1 MKRLGDIKYSFR
13 RNTPLCHILCL
24 TDFGPRSLTITYQQ
38 KLVSNNFSLSSFQL
52 ENLIQ
57 CLLYNVTFCTTY
69 MYYTF
74 CWMQHQSKEFFFFIS
89 NQSRKFECIV
99 SSNWTLVT
107 KEISNPLKKHTEYQT
122 KFLLTKPFFF
132 FLLFII
138 L

>member
-1 MKRLGDIKYSFR
+1 MGDIKYSFR

-74 CWMQHQSKEFFFFIS
+74 CWMQHQSKEFFFFFFSYPIS
-89 NQSRKFECIV
+89 LEN
-99 SSNWTLVT
+99 SNALF
-107 KEISNPLKKHTEYQT
+107 PLIEPWLPKKYQI
-122 KFLLTKPFFF
+122 LLRNTQNIKGNSC
-132 FLLFII
+132 
-138 L
+138 

>member
-1 MKRLGDIKYSFR
+1 MGDIKYSFR

-74 CWMQHQSKEFFFFIS
+74 CWMQHQSKEFFFFFSYPIS
-89 NQSRKFECIV
+89 LEN
-99 SSNWTLVT
+99 SNALF
-107 KEISNPLKKHTEYQT
+107 PLIEPWLPKKYQI
-122 KFLLTKPFFF
+122 LLRNTQNIKGNSC
-132 FLLFII
+132 
-138 L
+138 